1 MESAWVFSVHGVQWP
16 VTTCMDGFFLLPK
29 RKPLFPQLARVSG
42 KSQEAI
48 QVFSASFSFPVTK
61 LTEASS
67 LEHKDPSFS
76 SLALPFSLPYKV
88 ANFFLVRV
96 KSSDP
101 TSSRTSHGLHGWWQW
116 RMVAFPCEGSKGG
129 TFAHQ
134 PVFSFLSPVLFSPY
148 TNLRKRKVNSPKLLP
163 SFFLSSF
170 GLSWPFLL

>member
-1 MESAWVFSVHGVQWP
+1 MESAWVFSVYGLQWP

-48 QVFSASFSFPVTK
+48 QVFSALFSFPVTK

-88 ANFFLVRV
+88 ANFFGESKVLGSNQLKDQPWLAWVVAV
-96 KSSDP
+96 KN
-101 TSSRTSHGLHGWWQW
+101 GG
-116 RMVAFPCEGSKGG
+116 FP
-129 TFAHQ
+129 
-134 PVFSFLSPVLFSPY
+134 L
-148 TNLRKRKVNSPKLLP
+148 
-163 SFFLSSF
+163 
-170 GLSWPFLL
+170 